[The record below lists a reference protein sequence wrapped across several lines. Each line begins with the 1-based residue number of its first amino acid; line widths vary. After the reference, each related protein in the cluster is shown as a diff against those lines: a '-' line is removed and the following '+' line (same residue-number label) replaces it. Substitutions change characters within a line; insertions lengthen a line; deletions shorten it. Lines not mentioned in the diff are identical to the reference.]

1 MQSLIQMDHQEKPH
15 EELFDLPSKLEK
27 IQISDVSKMSGD
39 IFAWDKQTI
48 VIVGPKSLKK
58 KLSTLVRYRVLP
70 FKKFL

>member
-1 MQSLIQMDHQEKPH
+1 
-15 EELFDLPSKLEK
+15 
-27 IQISDVSKMSGD
+27 MSGD

-58 KLSTLVRYRVLP
+58 KLSSLGKVSVIP